1 MRKTLKILG
10 KIAAVLLIIAL
21 AAAIWKR
28 EEIIRL
34 MAVNSLFTA
43 ERITRNFSHM
53 DDLFLTRPL
62 PRGDGPV
69 SPLPQGPAMSLP
81 EGAAEWIEDR
91 AVTALLVL
99 RDGHIVHESYHRGT
113 GAEDLRISWS
123 MAKSFLSVLFG
134 TVLEDGAITSLD
146 DPVVQYAPVLKGSA
160 YDGATIRQVLNMA
173 SGVNFNEDYLDFH
186 SDINR
191 MGRVLAL
198 GGSMDGF
205 AAGLHEREA
214 EPGTDWQYVSID
226 THVIGMV
233 IAGATGRDPAD
244 LMVERIIQPMGFEA
258 EPYFLTDG
266 EGTAFVLGGL
276 NMRTRDYARFG
287 QMILQQ
293 GTWQGQRIVSAD
305 WIAASTRPSAPGG
318 ALYGYQWWIPEDA
331 GGDFMAQGI
340 YGQYIYISPRHDTVI
355 VVNAADRG
363 FRDPG
368 VDDANIAML
377 KAIARADQEGS

>member
-1 MRKTLKILG
+1 MRKVLKTAG
-10 KIAAVLLIIAL
+10 RVAAL
-21 AAAIWKR
+21 ALVAALVVGIWKR
-28 EEIIRL
+28 EEITRL

-43 ERITRNFSHM
+43 EKITRNFSHM
-53 DDLFLTRPL
+53 DDLFLTRAL

-69 SPLPQGPAMSLP
+69 SPLPGGPAMKLP
-81 EGAAEWIEDR
+81 EGAAEWIETR
-91 AVTALLVL
+91 SVTALLVL
-99 RDGHIVHESYHRGT
+99 KGGRIVHESYHRGT

-134 TVLEDGAITSLD
+134 TVLEEGVIASLD
-146 DPVVQYAPVLKGSA
+146 DPVVQYAPELRGSA
-160 YDGATIRQVLNMA
+160 YDGTTIRQVLNMA
-173 SGVNFNEDYLDFH
+173 SGVKFNEDYLDFH

-205 AAGLHEREA
+205 AAGLMAREA
-214 EPGTDWQYVSID
+214 EPGSEWKYVSID

-244 LMVERIIQPMGFEA
+244 LMVERIVRPMGFEA

-287 QMILQQ
+287 QMILQK
-293 GTWQGQRIVSAD
+293 GEWQGQRIVSAD
-305 WIAASTRPSAPGG
+305 WIDASTRPSAPGG
-318 ALYGYQWWIPEDA
+318 ALYGYQWWIPRDA

-363 FRDPG
+363 FRNPG
-368 VDDANIAML
+368 VDDANIDML
-377 KAIARADQEGS
+377 QAIARAEEEP

>member
-1 MRKTLKILG
+1 MVLVVLA
-10 KIAAVLLIIAL
+10 IAAL
-21 AAAIWKR
+21 WKR
-28 EEIIRL
+28 EEISRL
-34 MAVNSLFTA
+34 MAVNSLFAA
-43 ERITRNFSHM
+43 EKITRNFSHM
-53 DDLFLTRPL
+53 DELFLTRPL
-62 PRGDGPV
+62 PRGDAPV
-69 SPLPQGPAMSLP
+69 SPLPDGRPMDLP
-81 EGAAEWIEDR
+81 EGVADWIEAR

-99 RDGHIVHESYHRGT
+99 KHGRIVHESYHRGT
-113 GAEDLRISWS
+113 GAGDLRISWS
-123 MAKSFLSVLFG
+123 MAKSFLSILFG
-134 TVLEDGAITSLD
+134 TVLEDGDIASLD
-146 DPVVQYAPVLKGSA
+146 DPVVQYAPALKGSV
-160 YDGATIRQVLNMA
+160 YDGTTIRQVLNMA
-173 SGVNFNEDYLDFH
+173 SGVKFDEDYLDFH

-205 AAGLHEREA
+205 AAGLTARDSV
-214 EPGTDWQYVSID
+214 PGTRWQYVSID
-226 THVIGMV
+226 THVLGMV

-266 EGTAFVLGGL
+266 TGTAFVLGGL

-287 QMILQQ
+287 QMILQ
-293 GTWQGQRIVSAD
+293 GGEWQGRRIVSAD
-305 WIAASTRPSAPGG
+305 WIEASTRPSAPGG
-318 ALYGYQWWIPEDA
+318 ALYGYQWWIPHDA

-363 FRDPG
+363 FREAG

-377 KAIARADQEGS
+377 KAIAGADQEGS